1 MIKQSGVKVFKIS
14 IQLPLTLIIF
24 TLHASFFH
32 KKRRKF
38 HIISNNVT
46 IEAN

>member
-32 KKRRKF
+32 K
-38 HIISNNVT
+38 NVENFILFQT
-46 IEAN
+46 M